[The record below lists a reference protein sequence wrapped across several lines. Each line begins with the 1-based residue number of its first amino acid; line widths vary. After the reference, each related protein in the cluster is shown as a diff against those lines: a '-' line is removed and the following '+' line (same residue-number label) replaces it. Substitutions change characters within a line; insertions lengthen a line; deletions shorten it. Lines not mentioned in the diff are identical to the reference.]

1 MSKII
6 VANWKMYLNL
16 KNSKDFFEQFSIS
29 DFQFSKKLKLII
41 CPSFVALTAVNS
53 LIHNSIR
60 SPADKI
66 HLGAQNC
73 SWEESGAYTGE
84 ISPQDLKDL
93 GCEYVILGHS
103 ERRRYFQETDEMI
116 NKKIK
121 AVLAAGLV
129 PIFCVGETKEQRQ
142 KGETEKVIKDQLKNG
157 LAGVEI
163 KAKQLFLIAYEPVW
177 AIGTGEACNP
187 TEAIKVHRLIKRE
200 VQKVYL
206 SKKVPIL
213 YGGSVDDKNVASY
226 IINEDV
232 SGVLVGGA
240 STKEKIFINLI
251 KNVTKI

>member
-1 MSKII
+1 MSKTV

-29 DFQFSKKLKLII
+29 DFQFSKKLELIV

-84 ISPQDLKDL
+84 ISPQDLKNL

-103 ERRRYFQETDEMI
+103 ERRCYFQETDEMI

-121 AVLAAGLV
+121 TALAAGLV

-142 KGETEKVIKDQLKNG
+142 RGETEKVVKYQLKKG
-157 LAGVEI
+157 LAGVEFSN
-163 KAKQLFLIAYEPVW
+163 QNFLIAYEPVW
-177 AIGTGEACNP
+177 AIGTGEACQP
-187 TEAIKVHRLIKRE
+187 TEAVKVHRLIKRE
-200 VQKVYL
+200 VQKVFL

-226 IINEDV
+226 IINEEV
-232 SGVLVGGA
+232 GGVLVGGA

-251 KNVTKI
+251 KNVIKI